1 MKEINLINAILVED
15 YELLE
20 DIYKKE
26 TREEVEEYVKTFL
39 KLMYELAKQSYK
51 EGYRHAQ
58 EGITALIQ

>member
-26 TREEVEEYVKTFL
+26 TGEEVEEYVKTFL